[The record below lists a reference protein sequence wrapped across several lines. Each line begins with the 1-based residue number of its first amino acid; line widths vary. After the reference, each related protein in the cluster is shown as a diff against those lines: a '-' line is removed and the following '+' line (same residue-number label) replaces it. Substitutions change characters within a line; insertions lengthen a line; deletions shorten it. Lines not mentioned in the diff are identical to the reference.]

1 MFPSMFAA
9 FYLRRS
15 HALRYRIPKA
25 KKAIV
30 MTTKMT
36 SLTRKLPESP
46 TTVSHR
52 PKERVSATLRI
63 HKYPQG
69 SIWLA
74 QKGLI

>member
-15 HALRYRIPKA
+15 HPLRYRIPKA
-25 KKAIV
+25 KKASV

-36 SLTRKLPESP
+36 SLTRRLPESP
-46 TTVSHR
+46 STVTDR
-52 PKERVSATLRI
+52 PKERVSGTLRI
-63 HKYPQG
+63 HKYPQS